1 VQKAPGVA
9 FGFEIV
15 AETMR
20 QCGVEDVDNLVVEG
34 QWRDGVPTDV
44 VLASGPARGLLAAER
59 TALNFLGHLSG
70 IATLTARYV
79 DAVAGS
85 GARILDTRKTTPG
98 LRALEKAAVA
108 AGGGQNHRMGLYDAI
123 LIKENHIA
131 LAGSVAKAIHA
142 ARVAQPEMP
151 VEIECRDVEEVAYAL
166 GAGAERLLLDNM
178 EPDELRE
185 AVGVR
190 DAERRS
196 GGPALE
202 ASGGVKLEN
211 VAEIAATGVEFI
223 SVGALTHSAPALDFS
238 LLIDLA

>member
-1 VQKAPGVA
+1 
-9 FGFEIV
+9 
-15 AETMR
+15 M
-20 QCGVEDVDNLVVEG
+20 VEG
-34 QWRDGVPTDV
+34 QWREEAPAEV
-44 VLASGPARGLLAAER
+44 VIASGPARGLLAAER

-190 DAERRS
+190 DAERGS